1 MNQVDVYIN
10 NERLDLFQD
19 EQISINV
26 SVQNIKD
33 LATIFT
39 DFTQS
44 FTVPAS
50 TTNNKIFSHYYR
62 FDVTGGVDGRI
73 RQSARIEIN
82 SLLFRQGVVELE
94 SVSKKN
100 NEPSAY
106 TMTFY
111 GQLVNLKDLFGDDYL
126 YDLDLSA
133 YDHDYDGATILSG
146 FNQDALHGGDI
157 FYPLMSPKNNW
168 FYDSAASTHSP
179 ANIAY
184 HNTHNHGV
192 SYAHLKPAVKVVKL
206 FEAIETKYGIDFTGN
221 FMSDTQFN
229 KLFLWAHR
237 RQGYMYE
244 DQPNAMTYQKI
255 DFDTSTGTYFN
266 LTTDT
271 FDIPSGFGSA
281 DGLFKLDFTASI
293 LSQTANFSVYVNDY
307 YRTSQVISSIGAYSF
322 YGLALKDGDKVS
334 LRVKTQDN
342 STSLSYAISVMELT
356 FQPDAPAAPVSLG
369 TASMSSSDSI
379 SVTVRVSELLPEM
392 KVYDF
397 IQGIIRAHNVVI
409 TPVTLSQFNLQTLDD
424 WYATGS
430 DKDYQ
435 DFIDVDQVDIK
446 RPDLY
451 RQIQYKYKQSNQI
464 LAQEYAK
471 TNPSPFGDLDN
482 NFAFDGQDFK
492 VELPFECPLFEK
504 LTNVTGGATTNV
516 LAYKSVTRSS
526 NDSNELNPYLGAPVL
541 IYGEFSIDI
550 SANQLGFYDETNTQQ
565 GPIDDIWYANVSST
579 SAGTATAYSLTWG
592 SDIDPFFLSAVA
604 NSLYDTYWSDYI
616 TDLYDENRRVVQV
629 KAILPIGK
637 IIDLDLKNKILW
649 NNQKWIINN
658 ADVNITTGETKLELL
673 NDV

>member
-62 FDVTGGVDGRI
+62 FDVTGGIDGRI
-73 RQSARIEIN
+73 RQTARIEIN
-82 SLLFRQGVVELE
+82 SLTFREGVIELE

-146 FNQDALHGGDI
+146 FNQESLHGGEI

-168 FYDSAASTHSP
+168 FYDSAASSHSP

-184 HNTHNHGV
+184 HSTHNHGV
-192 SYAHLKPAVKVVKL
+192 SYAHLKPAVKVIKL

-237 RQGYMYE
+237 REGYMYE
-244 DQPNAMTYQKI
+244 GQPNAMTYEKI
-255 DFDTSTGTYFN
+255 NFNTRTGTHFN

-271 FDIPSGFGSA
+271 FDLPNTFGNLSCN
-281 DGLFKLDFTASI
+281 FTVSVLNAP
-293 LSQTANFSVYVNDY
+293 ANFSIYVNDY
-307 YRTSQVISSIGAYSF
+307 YRTSQVISSTGTYSF
-322 YGLALKDGDKVS
+322 LNLNVQTGDKVS

-342 STSLSYAISVMELT
+342 S
-356 FQPDAPAAPVSLG
+356 APLNYQVTNWEAFYYIPTIGPPVSLG

-409 TPVTLSQFNLQTLDD
+409 TPNTSTQFNLQTLDD

-435 DFIDVDQVDIK
+435 EFIDVNEVSIN
-446 RPDLY
+446 RPSLY
-451 RQIQYKYKQSNQI
+451 NRIAYKYQDTDQI
-464 LAQEYAK
+464 LGQEYA
-471 TNPSPFGDLDN
+471 TRNPSPFGNLDS
-482 NFAFDGQDFK
+482 NFPFDGEQFE
-492 VELPFECPLFEK
+492 VQLPFECPLFEK
-504 LTNVTGGATTNV
+504 LTNVTGSAATNI
-516 LAYKSVTRSS
+516 LAYKSITR
-526 NDSNELNPYLGAPVL
+526 NSNESSDLNPYLGAPVL
-541 IYGEFSIDI
+541 IYGEFPIDI
-550 SANQLGFYDETNTQQ
+550 SSNPLGFYDETNTQQ
-565 GPIDDIWYANVSST
+565 GPINEIWYANVSST
-579 SAGTATAYSLTWG
+579 QTGVGTAFSLCWG
-592 SDIDPFFLSAVA
+592 GDIDPFFLATVP
-604 NSLYDTYWSDYI
+604 NSLYNTYWSDYI
-616 TDLYDENRRVVQV
+616 TDLYNQNRRVVQV
-629 KAILPIGK
+629 DAVLPIGK

-649 NNQKWIINN
+649 NNQKWIVNN
-658 ADVNITTGETKLELL
+658 ADINITTGKVRLELL

>member
-62 FDVTGGVDGRI
+62 FDVTGGIDGRI
-73 RQSARIEIN
+73 RQTARIEIN
-82 SLLFRQGVVELE
+82 SLTFREGVIELE

-146 FNQDALHGGDI
+146 FNQESLHGGEI

-168 FYDSAASTHSP
+168 FYDSAASSHSP

-184 HNTHNHGV
+184 HSTHNHGV
-192 SYAHLKPAVKVVKL
+192 SYAHLKPAVKVIKL

-237 RQGYMYE
+237 REGYMYE
-244 DQPNAMTYQKI
+244 GQPNAMTYEKI
-255 DFDTSTGTYFN
+255 NFNTRTGTHFN

-271 FDIPSGFGSA
+271 FDLPNTFGNLSCN
-281 DGLFKLDFTASI
+281 FTVSVLNAP
-293 LSQTANFSVYVNDY
+293 ANFSIYVNDY
-307 YRTSQVISSIGAYSF
+307 YRTSQVISSTGTYSF
-322 YGLALKDGDKVS
+322 LNLNVQTGDKVS

-342 STSLSYAISVMELT
+342 S
-356 FQPDAPAAPVSLG
+356 APLNYQVTNWEAFYYIPTIGPPVSLG

-409 TPVTLSQFNLQTLDD
+409 TPNTSTQFNLQTLDD

-435 DFIDVDQVDIK
+435 EFIDVNEVSIN
-446 RPDLY
+446 RPSLY
-451 RQIQYKYKQSNQI
+451 NRIAYKYQDTDQI
-464 LAQEYAK
+464 LGQEYA
-471 TNPSPFGDLDN
+471 TRNPSPFGNLDS
-482 NFAFDGQDFK
+482 NFPFDGEHFEVQ
-492 VELPFECPLFEK
+492 LPFECPLFEK
-504 LTNVTGGATTNV
+504 LTNVTGSAATNI
-516 LAYKSVTRSS
+516 LAYKSITR
-526 NDSNELNPYLGAPVL
+526 NSNESSDLNPYLGAPVL
-541 IYGEFSIDI
+541 IYGEFPIDI
-550 SANQLGFYDETNTQQ
+550 SSNPLGFYDETNTQQ
-565 GPIDDIWYANVSST
+565 GPINEIWYANVSST
-579 SAGTATAYSLTWG
+579 QTGVGTAFSLCWG
-592 SDIDPFFLSAVA
+592 GDIDPFFLATVP
-604 NSLYDTYWSDYI
+604 NSLYNTYWSDYI
-616 TDLYDENRRVVQV
+616 TDLYNQNRRVVQV
-629 KAILPIGK
+629 DAVLPIGK

-649 NNQKWIINN
+649 NNQKWIVNN
-658 ADVNITTGETKLELL
+658 ADINITTGKVRLELL

>member
-19 EQISINV
+19 EQITINV

-62 FDVTGGVDGRI
+62 FDVTGGVDGRV

-82 SLLFRQGVVELE
+82 SLTFREGVIELE
-94 SVSKKN
+94 SVSNKN

-111 GQLVNLKDLFGDDYL
+111 GQLVNLKDLFGEDYL

-146 FNQDALHGGDI
+146 FNQDALGGGDI

-168 FYDSAASTHSP
+168 FYDSGASAHSP

-184 HNTHNHGV
+184 HATHNHGV

-237 RQGYMYE
+237 REGYMYE

-255 DFDTSTGTYFN
+255 DFDTSTGTYFD
-266 LTTDT
+266 LTNDT
-271 FDIPSGFGSA
+271 FDIPSGFGSSS
-281 DGLFKLDFTASI
+281 GDFTLSFTVGT
-293 LSQTANFSVYVNDY
+293 LSQTANFAVYVNGAY
-307 YRTSQVISSIGAYSF
+307 STSQVISSTGSYSF
-322 YGLALKDGDKVS
+322 GLSNIQDGDKIS
-334 LRVKTQDN
+334 LRVKNQDN
-342 STSLSYAISVMELT
+342 STALT
-356 FQPDAPAAPVSLG
+356 YQVTTMQLVFDIPPSTTINLG
-369 TASMSSSDSI
+369 TASMTGTATVT
-379 SVTVRVSELLPEM
+379 VTVRVSELLPEI

-397 IQGIIRAHNVVI
+397 LQGIIRAHNLVI
-409 TPVTLSQFNLQTLDD
+409 TPNSSTQFNLQTLDD

-430 DKDYQ
+430 DKDFQ
-435 DFIDVDQVDIK
+435 EFIDVTEVSIN
-446 RPDLY
+446 RPSLY
-451 RQIQYKYKQSNQI
+451 NRIAYKYQDTDQI
-464 LAQEYAK
+464 LGQEYA
-471 TNPSPFGDLDN
+471 TRNPSPFGNLDSD
-482 NFAFDGQDFK
+482 FPFDGEQFE
-492 VELPFECPLFEK
+492 VQLPFECPLFEK
-504 LTNVTGGATTNV
+504 LINVTGGATTNI
-516 LAYKSVTRSS
+516 LAYKSITREA
-526 NDSNELNPYLGAPVL
+526 DSGGNLNPYLGAPVL
-541 IYGEFSIDI
+541 IYGEFGVDI
-550 SANQLGFYDETNTQQ
+550 SANQLGFYDEGNNQQ

-579 SAGTATAYSLTWG
+579 QTGVGAAFSLCWG
-592 SDIDPFFLSAVA
+592 SDIDPFFLATVP
-604 NSLYDTYWSDYI
+604 NSLYNTYWSDYI
-616 TDLYDENRRVVQV
+616 TDLYNQNRRVVQV
-629 KAILPIGK
+629 DAVLPIGK

-649 NNQKWIINN
+649 NNQKWIVNN
-658 ADVNITTGETKLELL
+658 ADINITTGKVRLELL

>member
-62 FDVTGGVDGRI
+62 FDVTGGVDGRL
-73 RQSARIEIN
+73 RQTARIEIN
-82 SLLFRQGVVELE
+82 SLTFREGVIELE

-146 FNQDALHGGDI
+146 FNQESLHGGDI

-168 FYDSAASTHSP
+168 FYDSSASTHSP

-237 RQGYMYE
+237 REGYMYE
-244 DQPNAMTYQKI
+244 GQPNAMTYEKI
-255 DFDTSTGTYFN
+255 NFNSSTGTYFD
-266 LTTDT
+266 LTNDT
-271 FDIPSGFGSA
+271 FDIPSGFGASL
-281 DGLFKLDFTASI
+281 GDFTLSFTVGT
-293 LSQTANFSVYVNDY
+293 LSQTANFSVYVNGAY
-307 YRTSQVISSIGAYSF
+307 ETSQVISSTGSYSF
-322 YGLALKDGDKVS
+322 DLLDIQDGDRIS
-334 LRVKTQDN
+334 LRVKNQDN
-342 STSLSYAISVMELT
+342 STALTYQVTTMELI
-356 FQPDAPAAPVSLG
+356 FYPDTGSPVNLG
-369 TASMSSSDSI
+369 TASMTGTATVT
-379 SVTVRVSELLPEM
+379 VTVRVSELLPEM

-397 IQGIIRAHNVVI
+397 LQGIIRAHNVVI
-409 TPVTLSQFNLQTLDD
+409 TPNTSTQFNLQTLDD

-435 DFIDVDQVDIK
+435 EFIDVNEVSIN
-446 RPDLY
+446 RPSLY
-451 RQIQYKYKQSNQI
+451 NRIAYKYQDTDQI
-464 LAQEYAK
+464 LGQEYA
-471 TNPSPFGDLDN
+471 TRNPSPFGNLDSD
-482 NFAFDGQDFK
+482 FPFDGEQFE
-492 VELPFECPLFEK
+492 VQLPFECPLFEK
-504 LTNVTGGATTNV
+504 LTDVNGSAATNI
-516 LAYKSVTRSS
+516 LAYKSITREA
-526 NDSNELNPYLGAPVL
+526 DSDGNLNPYLGAPVL
-541 IYGEFSIDI
+541 IYGEFPLDI
-550 SANQLGFYDETNTQQ
+550 SANPLGFYDETSTQQ
-565 GPIDDIWYANVSST
+565 GPINEIWYANVSST
-579 SAGTATAYSLTWG
+579 QTGVGTAFSLCWG
-592 SDIDPFFLSAVA
+592 GDIDPFFLATVP
-604 NSLYDTYWSDYI
+604 NSLYNTYWSDYI
-616 TDLYDENRRVVQV
+616 TDLYNQNRRVVQV
-629 KAILPIGK
+629 DAVLPIGK

-649 NNQKWIINN
+649 NNQKWIVNN
-658 ADVNITTGETKLELL
+658 ADINITTGKVRLELL

>member
-62 FDVTGGVDGRI
+62 FDVTGGIDGRI
-73 RQSARIEIN
+73 RQNSRIEIN
-82 SLLFRQGVVELE
+82 SLLFRQGVIELE

-146 FNQDALHGGDI
+146 FNQESLHGGDI

-168 FYDSAASTHSP
+168 FYDSSGSAHSD
-179 ANIAY
+179 ANIA
-184 HNTHNHGV
+184 HHSSPKHGV
-192 SYAHLKPAVKVVKL
+192 SYAHLKPAVKVIKL

-237 RQGYMYE
+237 REGYMYE
-244 DQPNAMTYQKI
+244 GQPNAMTYQKI
-255 DFDTSTGTYFN
+255 DFDISTGTYFN

-271 FDIPSGFGSA
+271 FDIPSGFGATDGFFRLDVSA
-281 DGLFKLDFTASI
+281 GI
-293 LSQTANFSVYVNDY
+293 NQTANFSVYVNDY
-307 YRTSQVISSIGAYSF
+307 YRTSQVVASTGSFSF
-322 YGLALKDGDKVS
+322 YGLVLNDGDKVS

-342 STSLSYAISVMELT
+342 TSALNYLIGSMELV
-356 FQPDAPAAPVSLG
+356 FQPDVPVAPVSLG
-369 TASMSSSDSI
+369 TAGMSASASI

-397 IQGIIRAHNVVI
+397 VQGIIRAHNVVI

-430 DKDYQ
+430 DKNYQ
-435 DFIDVDQVDIK
+435 DFIDVDQVDIN

-451 RQIQYKYKQSNQI
+451 RQIQYKYQETNQI
-464 LAQEYAK
+464 LGKQYAR

-492 VELPFECPLFEK
+492 VKLPFECPLFEK
-504 LTNVTGGATTNV
+504 LTDVNGSASTNI
-516 LAYKSVTRSS
+516 LAYKSITR
-526 NDSNELNPYLGAPVL
+526 NSNESSDLNPYLGAPVL
-541 IYGEFSIDI
+541 IYGEFPLDI
-550 SANQLGFYDETNTQQ
+550 SANPLGFYDETNTQL
-565 GPIDDIWYANVSST
+565 GPINEIWYANVSST
-579 SAGTATAYSLTWG
+579 STGTALAYSLTWG

-604 NSLYDTYWSDYI
+604 NSLYGTYWSDYI
-616 TDLYDENRRVVQV
+616 TDLYNQNRRVVQV